1 MAIVIS
7 NKRGQSLVEVMVS
20 LTILA
25 FVLAGS
31 LTLIVTVV
39 HLSLQARTKTRVVTY
54 AQSMLAKIVS
64 EANGGCLVADV
75 TNRIISYQDPE
86 DANEIRSESS
96 VVSIPQEQEG
106 DNFSGFKKATVV
118 VSWDDKSG
126 GPPQTYTLYQL
137 IRTAGE

>member
-39 HLSLQARTKTRVVTY
+39 RLSLQARTKTRVVTY

-75 TNRIISYQDPE
+75 TNRTNRYQDPE
-86 DANEIRSESS
+86 DANEIQSVSS
-96 VVSIPQEQEG
+96 VISIPEKV
-106 DNFSGFKKATVV
+106 DNLSGFKKATVV

-126 GPPQTYTLYQL
+126 GPRQTYTLYQL